1 MSTAFDEE
9 TTIEDTCV
17 FNQGSATVF
26 PTDDE
31 LLIAAKK
38 EFALAL
44 SGDNGWDTGYST
56 TFIPCK
62 HCAYKMDF
70 RKVLDEGAIEWYR
83 TLSLE
88 RAQSMSDYFVLD
100 CIKNGENNGHEARC
114 NPFEGLGRRR
124 DTLVKSHDYECINQ
138 RVTGSECYHLVSQK
152 WPLWVVYYIFTEYS
166 GDHLRIPSGA
176 EWCIGAYFTY
186 RSEKKIFGKYY
197 HYTANLRIRC
207 GWKHDSWAEAFRS
220 SMLQGMKTSVDS
232 IKQKVEACFFQ
243 ECGLDTKVSLSHAT

>member
-17 FNQGSATVF
+17 FNQGSETVF

-31 LLIAAKK
+31 LFTAAKK

-44 SGDNGWDTGYST
+44 SEDVGGSLTYSLKGWIGCSS
-56 TFIPCK
+56 
-62 HCAYKMDF
+62 CAKKTEMS
-70 RKVLDEGAIEWYR
+70 KVLNAGAEAFYR
-83 TLSLE
+83 TASLE

-152 WPLWVVYYIFTEYS
+152 WPLWVVYYI
-166 GDHLRIPSGA
+166 DR
-176 EWCIGAYFTY
+176 
-186 RSEKKIFGKYY
+186 K
-197 HYTANLRIRC
+197 
-207 GWKHDSWAEAFRS
+207 
-220 SMLQGMKTSVDS
+220 SV
-232 IKQKVEACFFQ
+232 V
-243 ECGLDTKVSLSHAT
+243 